1 MSYPFRLYGLIP
13 GIDRFRYT
21 HRDEYLKAVTEMARL
36 ADEYG
41 YIGSLLHYNHQVINP
56 WMVAS
61 IIIQQTTHHIPLI
74 ALQPASMP
82 PLTVAKMIE
91 SLAYL
96 FGRPVSLNIVAGAAR
111 AELEAIGDTVD
122 HDERY
127 ERMREYIEII
137 RLLCMGENVTYRGK
151 YYAVKDLRLKPGIVA
166 DMLPRIFIAGSSPAG
181 IQVALDVADVV
192 VTHPQPADLFKQHQI
207 DQIKTT
213 RVSIGIR
220 LGIIAR
226 PTAEAAWIE
235 AWQRFPPSRKGGIR
249 TMMQKSSESQWIK
262 DLAYLASEGEVYD
275 EVFWMGAY
283 HSGSANCP
291 YLVGNYDQVAAYL
304 GRYLALG
311 TQDILVDG
319 PLTREEFD
327 HTDRVFQRIV
337 APSVNDSDTPR
348 S

>member
-1 MSYPFRLYGLIP
+1 MSYPFRVYGLIP
-13 GIDRFRYT
+13 GIDRFTYT
-21 HRDEYLKAVTEMARL
+21 HRDEYLRAVIDIARL
-36 ADEYG
+36 ADEYH
-41 YIGSLLHYNHQVINP
+41 YTGSLIHYNHLVINP
-56 WMVAS
+56 WIISS
-61 IIIQQTTHHIPLI
+61 IIVQQTTHHIPLI

-91 SLAYL
+91 SVAFL
-96 FGRPVSLNIVAGAAR
+96 FGRAVSLNIVAGAAR

-122 HDERY
+122 HDQRY

-137 RLLCMGENVTYRGK
+137 RLLCTQENVTYRGK
-151 YYAVKDLRLKPGIVA
+151 YYVVKDLRLKPGIPA
-166 DMLPRIFIAGSSPAG
+166 NLLPRIFVAGSSPAG

-192 VTHPQPADLFKQHQI
+192 VTHPQPAALFKQHQV
-207 DQIKTT
+207 DQIQTT
-213 RVSIGIR
+213 HVNLGIR

-226 PTAEAAWIE
+226 ATATDAWSEAT
-235 AWQRFPPSRKGGIR
+235 QRFPPSRKGGIR

-262 DLAYLASEGEVYD
+262 DLAHLASEGEIYD

-291 YLVGNYDQVAAYL
+291 YLVGSYDQVAAYL

-311 TQDILVDG
+311 VQDVLVDG
-319 PLTREEFD
+319 PLTRDEFY
-327 HTDRVFQRIV
+327 HTDQAFQRIV
-337 APSVNDSDTPR
+337 TPSADTPHTPQ

>member
-21 HRDEYLKAVTEMARL
+21 YRDEYLKAVIEMARL
-36 ADEYG
+36 ADEYH
-41 YIGSLLHYNHQVINP
+41 YTGSLIHYNHQVITP
-56 WMVAS
+56 WILAS
-61 IIIQQTTHHIPLI
+61 TIIQQTAHHIPLI

-91 SLAYL
+91 SFAYL

-111 AELEAIGDTVD
+111 TELEAIGDTVG

-137 RLLCMGENVTYRGK
+137 RFLCMGENVTYRGK
-151 YYAVKDLRLKPGIVA
+151 YYTVKDLRLKPGIAA

-192 VTHPQPADLFKQHQI
+192 VTHPQPTDLFKQHQV
-207 DQIKTT
+207 DQIKTA

-226 PTAEAAWIE
+226 PSAEAAWTE
-235 AWQRFPPSRKGGIR
+235 AWQRFPPSRKGRIR
-249 TMMQKSSESQWIK
+249 TMMQKNSESQWTK
-262 DLAYLASEGEVYD
+262 DLAHLASEREVYD
-275 EVFWMGAY
+275 EVFWLGAY
-283 HSGSANCP
+283 HSGNANCP
-291 YLVGNYDQVAAYL
+291 YLVGSYDQVAAYL

-327 HTDRVFQRIV
+327 HTDKVFQKIGT
-337 APSVNDSDTPR
+337 PSVNGSDAPR